1 MHTDDLSSSS
11 VSDGVV
17 VALSRAFFFRLA
29 RVSLTLFLLV
39 GVFSVVFSVV
49 FSIVFFVVFLAV
61 FSIVFFVVLLAVF
74 STVFFVVFLAVLLA
88 VFVFFFGESSA
99 TRPNSTRHSLVEYL
113 YVMMDMIG
121 DHVRG

>member
-39 GVFSVVFSVV
+39 GVFSVVFSV
-49 FSIVFFVVFLAV
+49 V